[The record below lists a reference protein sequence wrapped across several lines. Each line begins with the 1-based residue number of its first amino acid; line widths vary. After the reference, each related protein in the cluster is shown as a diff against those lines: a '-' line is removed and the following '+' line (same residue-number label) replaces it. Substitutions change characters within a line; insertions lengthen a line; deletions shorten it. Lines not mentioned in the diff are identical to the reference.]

1 MQNVISTKNK
11 PLKST
16 ITWFYF
22 FAFFLALCFIDEVNL
37 DEPTK
42 ISTVFHIN
50 ASKLYVLIG
59 LCSFFVLITLFKKPH
74 FDKVFAGLV
83 ASASLGVLPLL
94 YIENSYNYWGN
105 YLPLLITVAAYFI
118 CVQTKSDVSEKI
130 YKILCL
136 ICSIISIQLIAT
148 EYHLFGGLSLGDI
161 QNVEIKGSMKI
172 PIGESNFI
180 AAFLLPMLIYI
191 FTYKRTKL
199 TYLVSI
205 LTVYGLM
212 LCRSKNALG
221 LVMLIIFF
229 MLTKKVIKY
238 ILKDRSVNKKTKV
251 IIMLFV
257 TAVFGG
263 ILVFVMNMIGLV
275 IKELSFSYFSPYTN
289 PIVNYLDT
297 MSSGR
302 VVVLQEQLTR
312 FSNHLFLGNGY
323 SYNIGETKSHNW
335 FLDLLVQRG
344 FIGTVIF
351 IFCIKS
357 IFKSS
362 KPFYSTDKFT
372 RAGVNMLAIMLIQGL
387 FEITFFTIS
396 IDFLVWSMAGFLIA
410 RRRFLKTQI

>member
-1 MQNVISTKNK
+1 
-11 PLKST
+11 
-16 ITWFYF
+16 
-22 FAFFLALCFIDEVNL
+22 
-37 DEPTK
+37 
-42 ISTVFHIN
+42 
-50 ASKLYVLIG
+50 
-59 LCSFFVLITLFKKPH
+59 
-74 FDKVFAGLV
+74 
-83 ASASLGVLPLL
+83 
-94 YIENSYNYWGN
+94 
-105 YLPLLITVAAYFI
+105 
-118 CVQTKSDVSEKI
+118 
-130 YKILCL
+130 
-136 ICSIISIQLIAT
+136 
-148 EYHLFGGLSLGDI
+148 
-161 QNVEIKGSMKI
+161 
-172 PIGESNFI
+172 
-180 AAFLLPMLIYI
+180 
-191 FTYKRTKL
+191 
-199 TYLVSI
+199 
-205 LTVYGLM
+205 
-212 LCRSKNALG
+212 
-221 LVMLIIFF
+221 

-251 IIMLFV
+251 IIMLLV

-263 ILVFVMNMIGLV
+263 ILAFVMNMIGLV

-312 FSNHLFLGNGY
+312 FTNHLFLGNGY